1 MPIRGTAPL
10 SSRLGNFS
18 KATGDGRWSLTFTD
32 SEIEDG
38 GNLRPHFA
46 GAHTVITI

>member
-18 KATGDGRWSLTFTD
+18 KVAGDGRWSLTFTD
-32 SEIEDG
+32 SETEDE

-46 GAHTVITI
+46 VAHEVITI